1 MALKSMTAFGSG
13 ECTSPNS
20 IYRCEVRTLN
30 SRFCDISIKMS
41 RSLIAIEPKLMN
53 RTKERILRGKV
64 DIFLD
69 ILPADRSASLPKL
82 NAAAVAHYLDLCRQ
96 LDAAAG
102 QPLRTL
108 AAAEMLRLEGV
119 LENQYSA
126 SSEETVRLHEE
137 GLLIAL
143 DKALD
148 AVVKQRRSEGD
159 ALGGALA
166 KLVEGM
172 SEDRLAIT
180 AKREGIQKSLYE
192 TYRKR
197 LDRLLQA
204 IEETGQKVSSLLPE
218 ERLLSEITI
227 LTDRSDIEEEL
238 TRLAAHEQEFLK
250 LLKGGEEVG
259 RRMDFLCQEMHREV
273 NTISNKL
280 TQLDVAQHSMSL
292 KQTVERLR
300 QQVQNIE

>member
-1 MALKSMTAFGSG
+1 
-13 ECTSPNS
+13 
-20 IYRCEVRTLN
+20 
-30 SRFCDISIKMS
+30 MS

-227 LTDRSDIEEEL
+227 LTDRHRGGADPSCGARTGVSEAAQRGGGGRPAHGFSLSGDAQGGQHHLEQAHPAGRCSAFDEL
-238 TRLAAHEQEFLK
+238 EAN
-250 LLKGGEEVG
+250 G
-259 RRMDFLCQEMHREV
+259 R
-273 NTISNKL
+273 TP
-280 TQLDVAQHSMSL
+280 
-292 KQTVERLR
+292 
-300 QQVQNIE
+300 